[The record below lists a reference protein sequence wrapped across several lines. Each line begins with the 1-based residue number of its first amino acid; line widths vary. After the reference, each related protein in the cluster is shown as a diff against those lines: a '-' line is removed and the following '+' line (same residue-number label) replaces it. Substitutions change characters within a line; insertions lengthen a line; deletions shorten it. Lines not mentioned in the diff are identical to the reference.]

1 MDKMTEGGHVKQMN
15 NLEDKTEIGGKIISA
30 DPMNSRNSDLVIA
43 LSGVEGF

>member
-1 MDKMTEGGHVKQMN
+1 MH
-15 NLEDKTEIGGKIISA
+15 NLEDKSVMENGVEKTISA